1 MKLRTMHK
9 QSRIFVA
16 GHKGLVG
23 SAIVRR
29 LKEDGYENIITRT
42 RQEVDLVDPV
52 AVENFFRDNQIDFVF
67 DAAARVGGI
76 HANDVYS
83 AEFIYQNTQIQMNLI
98 HYAYKW
104 HVKKFL
110 FLGSVCIY
118 PKFAETPV
126 KEESL
131 MSGELEPTNEAYAI
145 SKIHGIEMLKMYR
158 KQYGFKGVSLM
169 PANLYGPNDN
179 FHPENGHV
187 IPALMT
193 KFNNACITPSNPD
206 ESDEIESQKQELTV
220 TCWGDGTPMREF
232 LYVDDLADA
241 CMFAM
246 EHYENAE
253 LLNVG
258 SGQDV
263 SIFHLAHKV
272 AAVTGYKGK
281 IEWDTSRPNGTPK
294 RPLDYSKL
302 TAKGWKPKYTLEQG
316 LAEAYKWFIEHTFI
330 QTK

>member
-1 MKLRTMHK
+1 MRLRTMQK
-9 QSRIFVA
+9 DDTIFVA

-29 LKEDGYENIITRT
+29 LKEDGYTKIITKDRS
-42 RQEVDLVDPV
+42 ECDLTKSDDVRKLFE
-52 AVENFFRDNQIDFVF
+52 ENRINFVF

-76 HANDVYS
+76 HANDTYS
-83 AEFIYQNTQIQMNLI
+83 AEFIYQNTMIQTNLI
-98 HYAYKW
+98 HWAYKYF
-104 HVKKFL
+104 VKKFV

-118 PKFAETPV
+118 PKYAETPV
-126 KEESL
+126 KEESIL
-131 MSGELEPTNEAYAI
+131 TGELEPTNEAYAI
-145 SKIHGIEMLKMYR
+145 AKIHGIEMLKMYN

-169 PANLYGPNDN
+169 PCNLYGPNDN

-193 KFNNACITPSNPD
+193 KFNNATTDS
-206 ESDEIESQKQELTV
+206 V

-232 LYVDDLADA
+232 TYVDDLADA
-241 CMFAM
+241 CLFAM
-246 EHYENAE
+246 DHYENAE
-253 LLNVG
+253 LINVG

-263 SIFHLAHKV
+263 SIKDLANMV
-272 AAVTGYKGK
+272 AGVVGYDGN

-294 RPLDYSKL
+294 RPLDYSKISSL
-302 TAKGWKPKYTLEQG
+302 GWKPKYTLAEG
-316 LAEAYKWFIEHTFI
+316 LRKTYEWFCEHTYI